1 MGTSGMQFLALER
14 YRTQLG
20 LAPSPVV
27 PEEQSSDYESGRVEI
42 DSHLWRVRTAR
53 VTPTKPG
60 AFVAVWTRAPN
71 GTTQPFS
78 DSDECDGLIVFVED
92 GPRFGAFTFTRE
104 DLRQLGVVQS
114 SLGPG
119 KRGFRVYPPWCSGL
133 NAQATRTQLTQS
145 AAFADLTR

>member
-1 MGTSGMQFLALER
+1 MQTSGMQFLALER
-14 YRTQLG
+14 YRNQLA

-42 DSHLWRVRTAR
+42 DSHLWRIRTAR

-78 DSDECDGLIVFVED
+78 NSDACDGLIVFVED

-104 DLRQLGVVQS
+104 YLSELGVLTS
-114 SLGPG
+114 PNRPG
-119 KRGFRVYPPWCSGL
+119 KRGFRVYPPWCTVL
-133 NAQATRTQLTQS
+133 NAQATRTQRAQA